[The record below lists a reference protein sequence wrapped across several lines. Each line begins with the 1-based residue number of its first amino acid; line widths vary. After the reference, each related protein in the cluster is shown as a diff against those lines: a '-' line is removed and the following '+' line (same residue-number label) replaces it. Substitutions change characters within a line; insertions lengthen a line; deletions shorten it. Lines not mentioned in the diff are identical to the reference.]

1 MKLTLKLTLDGLM
14 RALRAHAHRTAE
26 RTQAEREVRAW
37 RKQQIARVA
46 TAARA
51 AEGRDDDRGD

>member
-26 RTQAEREVRAW
+26 RAEAEREVRAW
-37 RKQQIARVA
+37 RKRQAGRMGM
-46 TAARA
+46 AART
-51 AEGRDDDRGD
+51 AERRDDGRGD